1 MTTNPADLVKPPVVV
16 PRDDSHDKFVT
27 TLKQAG
33 YGVIHTALTRT
44 VTLPDAEGLTTPD
57 LWHAD
62 WLVVTSKTTV
72 GLLPTPLPNPN
83 IKVAAVGVATSAA
96 LRTRGRRLRPRRSQR
111 RWSGRRVARRNRQ
124 HPPTNVPV
132 GRRHRTA
139 GTNEDRLHGEPIGG
153 LHHRCRRETT

>member
-44 VTLPDAEGLTTPD
+44 VTLPDAERLTAPD
-57 LWHAD
+57 LWQAD

-72 GLLPTPLPNPN
+72 GLLPT
-83 IKVAAVGVATSAA
+83 VAESQHQSSC
-96 LRTRGRRLRPRRSQR
+96 GRRRYLCCAAHT
-111 RWSGRRVARRNRQ
+111 W
-124 HPPTNVPV
+124 
-132 GRRHRTA
+132 
-139 GTNEDRLHGEPIGG
+139 D
-153 LHHRCRRETT
+153 

>member
-62 WLVVTSKTTV
+62 WLVVTSKTVSYTH
-72 GLLPTPLPNPN
+72 LTLPT
-83 IKVAAVGVATSAA
+83 ICSV
-96 LRTRGRRLRPRRSQR
+96 
-111 RWSGRRVARRNRQ
+111 
-124 HPPTNVPV
+124 
-132 GRRHRTA
+132 
-139 GTNEDRLHGEPIGG
+139 
-153 LHHRCRRETT
+153 

>member
-44 VTLPDAEGLTTPD
+44 VTLPDAERLTAPD
-57 LWHAD
+57 LWQAD

-72 GLLPTPLPNPN
+72 GLLPTPLPNPCLLYTSD
-83 IKVAAVGVATSAA
+83 AA
-96 LRTRGRRLRPRRSQR
+96 
-111 RWSGRRVARRNRQ
+111 
-124 HPPTNVPV
+124 
-132 GRRHRTA
+132 
-139 GTNEDRLHGEPIGG
+139 DD
-153 LHHRCRRETT
+153 HH